1 MEPERVNAPLTFS
14 GRLCSSVPHMRS
26 VSKDHIV
33 RQRHLPDRFLKMQ
46 GTSTFVFVSPEC
58 PISPIRR
65 DKVTII
71 FVYAGFS
78 TRRPRL
84 LSDVIS
90 GLKCNLR
97 QTL

>member
-1 MEPERVNAPLTFS
+1 
-14 GRLCSSVPHMRS
+14 MRS
-26 VSKDHIV
+26 VCKDDFI
-33 RQRHLPDRFLKMQ
+33 RQHHLPDGFLKTQ
-46 GTSTFVFVSPEC
+46 GTSTFAIVSPEC

-71 FVYAGFS
+71 FSCMLYSVPDD
-78 TRRPRL
+78 PRL

>member
-1 MEPERVNAPLTFS
+1 M
-14 GRLCSSVPHMRS
+14 
-26 VSKDHIV
+26 DDII
-33 RQRHLPDRFLKMQ
+33 RQRHLPDRFLKTQ
-46 GTSTFVFVSPEC
+46 GASTFAIVNPEC

-71 FVYAGFS
+71 FVYANS
-78 TRRPRL
+78 VPDDPRL